1 MAETVQTLFNGST
14 EAVPAAGAAPS
25 LGSSPLTGGTGL
37 WLDMSQNEKDAIMR
51 QIHPIFLTAH
61 SEEKAPVQQSNFDK
75 FLGFMRLCL
84 EWFLKLVDIVV
95 DAIIQVARLGVWIV
109 AITGV
114 LIVVTL
120 MTNTTD
126 KFIDL
131 LNGSI
136 FKAIGINTRIEKVPS
151 VSNGAPVVIPGITK
165 DANLKSDATISDT
178 NSDNS
183 AIPETSDVSTTESNT
198 SSGTDQQTSTLP
210 RTRRTRVA
218 NTDTSTTTTTDTQEV
233 NTNLAQ

>member
-1 MAETVQTLFNGST
+1 
-14 EAVPAAGAAPS
+14 
-25 LGSSPLTGGTGL
+25 
-37 WLDMSQNEKDAIMR
+37 
-51 QIHPIFLTAH
+51 
-61 SEEKAPVQQSNFDK
+61 
-75 FLGFMRLCL
+75 
-84 EWFLKLVDIVV
+84 
-95 DAIIQVARLGVWIV
+95 
-109 AITGV
+109 
-114 LIVVTL
+114 

-165 DANLKSDATISDT
+165 DANLKSDATTSDT
-178 NSDNS
+178 NSYNS
-183 AIPETSDVSTTESNT
+183 TIPETSDASTTESNA

-218 NTDTSTTTTTDTQEV
+218 NTDTSTTTATDTQEV
-233 NTNLAQ
+233 NTNPAQ